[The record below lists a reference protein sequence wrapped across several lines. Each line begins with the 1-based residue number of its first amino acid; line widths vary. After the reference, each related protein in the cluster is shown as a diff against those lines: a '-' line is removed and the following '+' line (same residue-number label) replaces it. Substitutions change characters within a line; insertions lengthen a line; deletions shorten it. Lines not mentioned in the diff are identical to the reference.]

1 MRTVLNNELVKLKEK
16 ASAESFTELTKDLHF
31 YPDLHGGPRRVCISK
46 TEVRQLQ
53 GIDLPLPT
61 LACEGHWLD

>member
-31 YPDLHGGPRRVCISK
+31 YPDLHGGPRR
-46 TEVRQLQ
+46 
-53 GIDLPLPT
+53 DLGVFAYPKLKFDNYR
-61 LACEGHWLD
+61 E